1 MNEIK
6 VKPLKD
12 TAFIKDFLDDETAL
26 SYLNVILEEVKWQQF
41 PIKMFGKTFMQPR
54 LIAWQGDPG
63 ISYTYSNTSLVANG
77 WNNKI
82 LELKHKIETFCNHNF
97 NSVLINCY
105 RNGLDSMG
113 WHSDDESSLGE
124 EPYIASLSL
133 GAEREIQF
141 RNKKDL
147 KKRADLILSN
157 GSLLLMFG
165 KTQSEWQHQIPK
177 RKKIDAVRVN
187 LTFRK
192 IKGC

>member
-6 VKPLKD
+6 VKPLDD
-12 TAFIKDFLDDETAL
+12 TVFIKDFLDEKTAL
-26 SYLNVILEEVKWQQF
+26 SFLNVILEQVKWQQF

-54 LIAWQGDPG
+54 LIAWEGDPG
-63 ISYTYSNTSLVANG
+63 ISYSYSNTKLVANG
-77 WNNKI
+77 WNNKV
-82 LELKHKIETFCNHNF
+82 LELKQKIEKFSNHNF

-124 EPYIASLSL
+124 EPFIASLSL

-147 KKRADLILSN
+147 NKRADLILSN
-157 GSLLLMFG
+157 GSLLLMYG

-177 RKKIDAVRVN
+177 RKKVEEARVN